1 MKAIHTFS
9 GHSMVSFKDQYGNFK
24 DINMRDIRYT
34 ETDDDWCKII
44 EDDMPKLKQ
53 LLGDSLYKFILE
65 NNGGNTIEIPQDE
78 VWSESQALYERAKQL
93 AYETKVPTDQ
103 ILEPMLVEYGY
114 KNSKG
119 ETLITHAICCPY
131 DEDTSK
137 VPTEAPLGEGA
148 RG

>member
-9 GHSMVSFKDQYGNFK
+9 GHSMVTFDRT
-24 DINMRDIRYT
+24 DIHMRDIRYT
-34 ETDDDWCKII
+34 ETDEGWCKII
-44 EDDMPKLKQ
+44 EEDMPKLKQ
-53 LLGDSLYKFILE
+53 LLGDRLYEFAKD
-65 NNGGNTIEIPQDE
+65 GGDTIEIPEDE

-103 ILEPMLVEYGY
+103 ILQPLLVEHGY

-119 ETLITHAICCPY
+119 ETLITHAICLPF

-137 VPTEAPLGEGA
+137 VPTEGPLGEGA

>member
-9 GHSMVSFKDQYGNFK
+9 GHSMVTFDRT
-24 DINMRDIRYT
+24 DIHMRGIRYT
-34 ETDDDWCKII
+34 ETESGWCKII
-44 EDDMPKLKQ
+44 EEDMPKLKK
-53 LLGDSLYKFILE
+53 LLGDRLYEYAKD
-65 NNGGNTIEIPQDE
+65 GGDTIEIPQDE

-119 ETLITHAICCPY
+119 ETLITHAISLPY
-131 DEDTSK
+131 DEDTSE